1 MFTKERRKIREHPLS
16 THIMEETKQRTW
28 NQFTQEIRSC
38 VADLAS
44 DTHPIYEVHI
54 PAKRKSLF
62 QVAAPGCNLYIMTKE
77 TLERKLTAF
86 HCLNTVWTSYRALDF
101 SPAALASGSRTSLLP
116 ASLREGLS
124 ALADQV
130 EDLLCDAASPEG
142 LPKVN
147 PEAEPIDHLPD
158 PLFTAL
164 QELYPFGH
172 YPMDAY
178 RTLSRIELDAHDLF
192 PEDTYPP
199 DVRALTSA
207 WVRLFCAF
215 ARTIFL
221 GADTPEGQR
230 RLERALGNICKQY
243 RDTILH

>member
-1 MFTKERRKIREHPLS
+1 MEKI
-16 THIMEETKQRTW
+16 KQRTW
-28 NQFTQEIRSC
+28 NQFTQEACSC

-44 DTHPIYEVHI
+44 DAHPIYEVHI

-62 QVAAPGCNLYIMTKE
+62 RDAAPGCDLYVMTKE
-77 TLERKLTAF
+77 TLKRRLIAF
-86 HCLNTVWTSYRALDF
+86 HCLNTIWSSYRALDF
-101 SPAALASGSRTSLLP
+101 SPSALASGSRTSLLP

-178 RTLSRIELDAHDLF
+178 RTLSRIELDVHDLF
-192 PEDTYPP
+192 PEDAYPP
-199 DVRALTSA
+199 EVRALTSA
-207 WVRLFCAF
+207 WVRLFCSF
-215 ARTIFL
+215 ARAIFL
-221 GADTPEGQR
+221 GADTPGGR
-230 RLERALGNICKQY
+230 IRLERALGNIRKQY
-243 RDTILH
+243 RDTVLN